1 MFSVNS
7 KRLQYKLLVIYALM
21 FVLPAMFFL
30 YVIITY
36 MFPRF
41 PIVASIDSPEMITLI
56 IGLVAVLTMSL
67 GAFLIMSRSI
77 KGIVNISRETES
89 FMGGLEGTKIKLTDT
104 DDEVEKISHYVTGMV
119 TEIRSKM
126 IEVNNFTQELAETN
140 KRLAQ
145 EVSRDGLTKLYNQS
159 YIKGRLANEFLRA
172 RGFKHPLSILMIDL
186 DGFKGYN
193 DSYGHL
199 AGDRTL
205 KTIAQV
211 IMKQTR
217 SVDLPARYGG
227 EEFLVI
233 LPEANHQD
241 AQQIAEGIRAEI
253 AKRPLSTRDQQS
265 STHIT
270 ASIGI
275 GELKEEISS
284 AEDLIA
290 AADKMLYE
298 AKDSGK
304 NKVCG

>member
-1 MFSVNS
+1 MFSS
-7 KRLQYKLLVIYALM
+7 KRLKYKLLVIYSLM
-21 FVLPAMFFL
+21 FILPAMFFL

-41 PIVASIDSPEMITLI
+41 PIVAPIDSPEMITLI

-67 GAFLIMSRSI
+67 GAFLLMSRSI
-77 KGIVNISRETES
+77 KGIENISRETES
-89 FMGGLEGTKIKLTDT
+89 FMGGLAGAKTKITGT

-126 IEVNNFTQELAETN
+126 IEVNNFTKELAETN

-159 YIKGRLANEFLRA
+159 YIKERLANEFLRA
-172 RGFKHPLSILMIDL
+172 RGFKHPLTILMIDL

-205 KTIAQV
+205 KIVAQV
-211 IMKQTR
+211 ITEQIR

-227 EEFLVI
+227 EEFLI
-233 LPEANHQD
+233 IFPEADHQD
-241 AQQIAEGIRAEI
+241 AQQIAEGIRSEI
-253 AKRPLSTRDQQS
+253 AKRPLPTRDQQS

-275 GELKEEISS
+275 GELKDEISS
-284 AEDLIA
+284 AEELIA
-290 AADKMLYE
+290 VADKMLYE
-298 AKDSGK
+298 AKKAGK
-304 NKVCG
+304 NRVCG